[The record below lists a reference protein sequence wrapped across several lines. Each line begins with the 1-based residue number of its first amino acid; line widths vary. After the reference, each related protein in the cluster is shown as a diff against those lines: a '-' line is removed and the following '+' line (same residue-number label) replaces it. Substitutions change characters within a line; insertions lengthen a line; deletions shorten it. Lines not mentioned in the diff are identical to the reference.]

1 MPEFIMGT
9 FYWVH
14 LLATVTWIGG
24 IIFILFIAIPSSR
37 RVLGAD
43 AGKLMGDI
51 SKRFTPLAN
60 YSIVLLAASGAGLTL
75 LNEQFSGIGFP
86 ENKWSSVLLIK
97 LVLVLCMVVV
107 HFYRGLILAPAVSR
121 TTSDGR
127 KKSLQKL
134 SLNLVKANLVIG
146 VLVLFLSGIMSTS

>member
-1 MPEFIMGT
+1 MLEFIMGT

-51 SKRFTPLAN
+51 SKRFAPLAN
-60 YSIVLLAASGAGLTL
+60 YSIVLLAASGAGLIV

-86 ENKWSSVLLIK
+86 ENKWSAVLLIK
-97 LVLVLCMVVV
+97 LVLV
-107 HFYRGLILAPAVSR
+107 F
-121 TTSDGR
+121 
-127 KKSLQKL
+127 
-134 SLNLVKANLVIG
+134 
-146 VLVLFLSGIMSTS
+146 

>member
-1 MPEFIMGT
+1 MLEFLTGT

-24 IIFILFIAIPSSR
+24 IIFILYVVIPSSR
-37 RVLGAD
+37 QVLGAD

-60 YSIVLLAASGAGLTL
+60 YSIVLLAASGAGLTV

-86 ENKWSSVLLIK
+86 ENKWTSVLLIK
-97 LVLVLCMVVV
+97 LVLVFCMVVV
-107 HFYRGLILAPAVSR
+107 HFYRGLILAPKIGRV
-121 TTSDGR
+121 TSDGR
-127 KKSLQKL
+127 KKSLQRF

-146 VLVLFLSGIMSTS
+146 VLVLFLSGIISTS